1 MYTVTNGPCTRLN
14 STNAVLKAFLLAYN
28 NHQDLVLSP
37 DDMWFIVCL
46 QYAKYVNDHAEQ
58 LRSLFVEHSE
68 GKKVLCVM
76 ELAFLSDENDWSY
89 FFGAIKREMGKN
101 VKGEISEILT
111 ANFTTTGE
119 VESLLS
125 AACIMHTFRHY
136 FDFQRM
142 RCICGIRQVHFMGT
156 LDDWKLLRIK
166 TGKLKTY
173 CISGNGKDDF
183 GAYIDGIL
191 PIFDQFIET

>member
-76 ELAFLSDENDWSY
+76 EPAFLSDEND
-89 FFGAIKREMGKN
+89 
-101 VKGEISEILT
+101 
-111 ANFTTTGE
+111 
-119 VESLLS
+119 
-125 AACIMHTFRHY
+125 C
-136 FDFQRM
+136 
-142 RCICGIRQVHFMGT
+142 T
-156 LDDWKLLRIK
+156 LDDWKQLRIK

-173 CISGNGKDDF
+173 CIGDNGKDDF